1 MKIVECPR
9 DAMQGLAQQIP
20 TSKKITYIQQLLA
33 VGFDTLDFGS
43 FVSPKA
49 VPQMADTAE
58 VLQGLDLSSSPTKLL
73 AIVANQRGVDAACSY
88 VQIRYLGFPLSISE
102 TFQHRNTNASI
113 ALGLDLVNYALEQCA
128 TANKELVVYLSMAF
142 GNPYNDPY
150 SGETV
155 LEFTDKLKTM
165 GCRIVSLADTVGL
178 ASESEVLALGSLV
191 NKHFSDLEIGMHLHS
206 QPQSAQQKVEAAYRS
221 GIRRIDTALGGLG
234 GCPFAED
241 ELVGNLPTEELLL
254 WAKQKSIALGLN
266 ETALSAASQY
276 LQAEILS

>member
-1 MKIVECPR
+1 MKIIECPR
-9 DAMQGLAQQIP
+9 DALQGLTQQIP
-20 TSKKITYIQQLLA
+20 TAKKIAYIQQLLA

-49 VPQMADTAE
+49 IPQMADTAE
-58 VLQGLDLSSSPTKLL
+58 VLHGLDLSSSKTKLL
-73 AIVANQRGVDAACSY
+73 AIVANQRGVDTACSFA
-88 VQIRYLGFPLSISE
+88 QIHYLGFPLSISE
-102 TFQHRNTNASI
+102 TFQQRNTNASI
-113 ALGLDLVNYALEQCA
+113 SAGLDLVNYALEKCA
-128 TANKELVVYLSMAF
+128 ATNKELVVYLSMAF

-150 SGETV
+150 SGQIV
-155 LEFTDKLKTM
+155 LDFTDKLQAM

-178 ASESEVLALGSLV
+178 ASESEVRALGSLV

-206 QPQSAQQKVEAAYRS
+206 QPQLAQQKIEAAYES

-254 WAKQKSIALGLN
+254 WAKQKSMALGLDD
-266 ETALSAASQY
+266 TALSSASHY
-276 LQAEILS
+276 LRAEILS